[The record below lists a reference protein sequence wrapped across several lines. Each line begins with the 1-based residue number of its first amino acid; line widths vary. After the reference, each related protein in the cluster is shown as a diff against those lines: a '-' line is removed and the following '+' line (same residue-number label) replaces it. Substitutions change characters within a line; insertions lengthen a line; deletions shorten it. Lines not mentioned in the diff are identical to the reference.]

1 MEYLNAHYLGPQL
14 LFIMFIVAIVA
25 GFVDAIAGG
34 GGLIAMPA
42 FLLAGVPPITALGTN
57 RLQASIGELTSIVV
71 YKRRGLLIQE
81 GLLKGAAWTGF
92 GAVIGSISASIMT
105 KEALEIMLPA
115 LMVCILLY
123 TVFSK
128 RIRENTP
135 QKKIL
140 SPATFMCVMGIIL
153 GFYNGFFGPG
163 TGSLW
168 VVAFVSLMG
177 ATIKQASIYTKPLNF
192 TSNIV
197 SLAYFIFIG
206 KVIFLLGGIMA
217 LGQII
222 GAAAGS
228 KLVVKNGEKVVRPF
242 FILVVSAMTIKLIW
256 QTWLA

>member
-1 MEYLNAHYLGPQL
+1 
-14 LFIMFIVAIVA
+14 
-25 GFVDAIAGG
+25 
-34 GGLIAMPA
+34 
-42 FLLAGVPPITALGTN
+42 
-57 RLQASIGELTSIVV
+57 
-71 YKRRGLLIQE
+71 
-81 GLLKGAAWTGF
+81 
-92 GAVIGSISASIMT
+92 
-105 KEALEIMLPA
+105 LEIMLPA